1 MGTAARLLANAA
13 RAWWGLPRAFPRRVR
28 DAVAAAIAASE
39 RRHRGEIV
47 FAVESR
53 LSLLDVARG
62 LTPRRRAA
70 QLFAGLGVWE
80 TEQNS
85 GVLIYVLLAERAL
98 EIVVDRGA
106 ARRVPPAQWDAI
118 CAAAA
123 AAFARGEYEAGALA
137 AIEAVGALLQTHF
150 PAADGS
156 RNPNELED
164 APVLL

>member
-1 MGTAARLLANAA
+1 MGTAARLLANAG
-13 RAWWGLPRAFPRRVR
+13 RAWWLLPRAFPRRVR

-53 LSLLDVARG
+53 LSPLDVVRG

-85 GVLIYVLLAERAL
+85 GVLIYVLLADRQV
-98 EIVVDRGA
+98 EILADRGIN
-106 ARRVPPAQWDAI
+106 RRVGEATWQAI
-118 CAAAA
+118 CRDMET
-123 AAFARGEYEAGALA
+123 AFRDGRFHAGALA
-137 AIEAVGALLQTHF
+137 GVQAISQVLTTHF
-150 PAADGS
+150 PAHGA
-156 RNPNELED
+156 NPDELPN
-164 APVLL
+164 AAIIL